1 MERRQSENFC
11 NVGTVRGRAVI
22 VSSVS
27 GFDTNSS
34 RVFVR
39 TLIAKPYVTGWEKR
53 TQRVYVQ
60 RIIQP
65 RHIRTVATNAAN
77 AEADAIFRREHL
89 GENTFSLP
97 CWTGEP
103 FPSGYETVDK
113 IGTPIFCLLPPRPL
127 QWDESVAPC
136 GVSPSDYYCG
146 MARTVE
152 PMSNAE
158 KKELADLW
166 NAKIKSGQSDSLDL
180 LETDSHCPRCG
191 SQSFNSEDFCNDC
204 GQVFWKLRFGK
215 KESRQDDSGS
225 HGVKPR
231 KGKGNAV
238 ITPEEFIVSIRA
250 LHTEGLGYYI
260 QTHEKEWHSLVN
272 SYRQLCEGLLPRDIA
287 AETGEKVRTIES
299 RKERLLKALRE
310 FAASNRPLPRISDVE
325 KHYLLSLLGVQQDSP
340 TPIADRRLQ
349 PIPQAI
355 LPERIRKS

>member
-1 MERRQSENFC
+1 M
-11 NVGTVRGRAVI
+11 I
-22 VSSVS
+22 VSSVA

-77 AEADAIFRREHL
+77 AKADAIFRREHL
-89 GENTFSLP
+89 GKNTLFPLP

-103 FPSGYETVDK
+103 RPLGAETIHLFEV
-113 IGTPIFCLLPPRPL
+113 PNSCLPPRPL
-127 QWDESVAPC
+127 QWDESVASC
-136 GVSPSDYYCG
+136 DISPVEHYRG
-146 MARTVE
+146 MARPVE
-152 PMSNAE
+152 QMSNAA

-166 NAKIKSGQSDSLDL
+166 NAKIKGSQSDSLDL
-180 LETDSHCPRCG
+180 LETDPHCPRCG

-204 GQVFWKLRFGK
+204 GQVFWKLRIGK
-215 KESRQDDSGS
+215 KESRQEDSGS

-231 KGKGNAV
+231 KGKGSAA
-238 ITPEEFIVSIRA
+238 ISPEEFIVSIRA
-250 LHTEGLGYYI
+250 LHKEGLGYYI
-260 QTHEKEWHSLVN
+260 QTHEKEWHALVN

-287 AETGEKVRTIES
+287 AETGENVRTIES

-310 FAASNRPLPRISDVE
+310 FAASSRPLPRISDVE
-325 KHYLLSLLGVQQDSP
+325 KHYLLSLLGVEPDTP
-340 TPIADRRLQ
+340 TLIADCRVQ
-349 PIPQAI
+349 PIPQAAP
-355 LPERIRKS
+355 PERIRKL